1 MTKRRSKTLLQLAKY
16 YEVEGDNKEQKMMSI
31 MESAYRNG
39 YFQVFQEYYHALK
52 MEDRRKFIDHLHG
65 VNSTEGFY

>member
-16 YEVEGDNKEQKMMSI
+16 YEVEGDNKEQKMISI

-39 YFQVFQEYYHALK
+39 YYQVFKEYYHALK